1 MTRYTYDTITG
12 IYIGTTTDNL
22 PNSTELV
29 PYLQNANNTTRFVDG
44 AWTEITI
51 AEKEALE
58 EFFNPRPIAYLKM
71 EKKSV
76 IQQTELHK
84 INSGITY
91 NSHKIDS
98 DDKAQKFITSLMTAV
113 NAGIITELEG
123 FTTFDGVDI
132 TLTSNDIVNISG
144 LLLLHVA
151 TCHAWKRGKYALVD
165 AATTREE
172 LEAIVVND

>member
-1 MTRYTYDTITG
+1 MIRYTYNPITG

-22 PNSTELV
+22 ANSTELV
-29 PYLQNANNTTRFVDG
+29 PFLQSPNNTNRFVDG

-58 EFFNPRPIAYLKM
+58 EFYNPRPLAYLKM

-76 IQQTELHK
+76 IRQAELNK
-84 INSGITY
+84 INSGIAY
-91 NSHKIDS
+91 NNHKIDS
-98 DDKAQKFITSLMTAV
+98 DEKAQKFITSLMTAV

-132 TLTSNDIVNISG
+132 TLTANDITNISG
-144 LLLLHVA
+144 LLLVHIA
-151 TCHAWKRGKYALVD
+151 NCHTWKRAKYALVD

-172 LEAIVVND
+172 LEAITVND

>member
-58 EFFNPRPIAYLKM
+58 EFFNPRPLAYLKM

-76 IQQTELHK
+76 IQQAEIYK

-91 NSHKIDS
+91 NSYKIDS

-132 TLTSNDIVNISG
+132 TLTANDILNISG